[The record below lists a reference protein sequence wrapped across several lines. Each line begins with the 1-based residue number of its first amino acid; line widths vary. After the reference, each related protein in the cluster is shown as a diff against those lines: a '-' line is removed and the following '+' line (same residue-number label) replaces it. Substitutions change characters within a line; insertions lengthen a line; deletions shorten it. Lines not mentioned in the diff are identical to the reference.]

1 MRLKPP
7 LLFIPGLK
15 PHCSQAIGIF
25 RKPVLGEP
33 KEIQEVQGA
42 ILAYEALKDWDA
54 TRKKDLLAAHQIL
67 MGEILTEAGKFR
79 RGGVGIYR
87 GTTVTHV
94 APPAKRVPFLMDD
107 LLEWLATTEHHPLIS
122 SSIFHYELEF
132 IHPFSDGNGRM
143 GRLWQTVI
151 LGKWNDLFYLLP
163 MESLIKAQAD
173 QYYQALEQADRAA
186 DSTVFIEFMLEVIMA
201 TLKQYVQTSD
211 QVSDQATDQVSDQV
225 QQLLAIMG
233 DRTAHPEPYWT
244 TRELMAQLDLTH
256 QPTFRKN
263 YLKPAIAAGLVRMR
277 YPNQPRH
284 PQQQYRKI

>member
-1 MRLKPP
+1 L
-7 LLFIPGLK
+7 
-15 PHCSQAIGIF
+15 AIEGNTLTVAQITAILEG
-25 RKPVLGEP
+25 KPVLGEP

-42 ILAYEALKDWDA
+42 IRAYEALKSWDA
-54 TRKKDLLAAHQIL
+54 TQKKDLLAAHQLL

-79 RGGVGIYR
+79 RGGVGIYQ
-87 GTTVTHV
+87 GTKVTHI
-94 APPAKRVPFLMDD
+94 APPAKRVPFLIDD
-107 LLEWLATTEHHPLIS
+107 LLAWLATTEHHPLIS
-122 SSIFHYELEF
+122 SSVFHYELEF

-143 GRLWQTVI
+143 GRLWQTLI
-151 LGKWNDLFYLLP
+151 LGKWHDLFYLLP

-211 QVSDQATDQVSDQV
+211 QVSDQATDQV

-233 DRTAHPEPYWT
+233 DRTTHPEPYWT
-244 TRELMAQLDLTH
+244 TRELMAQLGLSH